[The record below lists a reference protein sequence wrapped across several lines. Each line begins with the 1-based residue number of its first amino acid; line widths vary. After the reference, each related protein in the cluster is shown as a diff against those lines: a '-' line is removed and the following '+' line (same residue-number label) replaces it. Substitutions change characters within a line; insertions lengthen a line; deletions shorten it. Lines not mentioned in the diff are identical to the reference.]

1 MTEMAKVLHDTKAA
15 DSFGEDSGY
24 EPQLKRTL
32 GSFQIFAVSFAFISV
47 AVGIFSTYDDVLPER
62 GAGRDMAVGHRSDRG
77 RLWWHW

>member
-1 MTEMAKVLHDTKAA
+1 MAKVLHDTKAV

-47 AVGIFSTYDDVLPER
+47 AVGIFRYIRRRAAER